1 MRKVKVL
8 VFAILIFIFAINAQ
22 IFSQAEKSQAEKSLL
37 LEKLDIKTLQMLM
50 AGNKNMLV
58 MEKKGT
64 KYSGGERY
72 AGVIVNAPFGKCWN
86 VVTDVENYKDFV
98 PMMTESKLTSKK
110 GNEIVGDFTVE
121 VKFLGIG
128 CTEKYQQKYKLNKDL
143 KIIELID
150 MKTNKVGG
158 GWRFIPIDNNNRTIM
173 LYQDRAPII
182 EEMCWTA
189 KTMVKISPDSE
200 LALHASPPFVYISA
214 MKERMEGK
222 K

>member
-8 VFAILIFIFAINAQ
+8 VFTVLVFIFAVCTQ
-22 IFSQAEKSQAEKSLL
+22 IFSQTEKSLL

-58 MEKKGT
+58 MEKKGA

-72 AGVIVNAPFGKCWN
+72 VGVIVNAPFEKCWN
-86 VVTDVENYKDFV
+86 VVADVENYKDFV

-110 GNEIVGDFTVE
+110 GDELVVDFTVE

-128 CTEKYQQKYKLNKDL
+128 CTEKYQQKYKLNKGL

-158 GWRFIPIDNNNRTIM
+158 GWRFIPIDKDNTIM
-173 LYQDRAPII
+173 LYQDRAPIV

-189 KTMVKISPDSE
+189 KMLVKTSPDSE

-214 MKERMEGK
+214 MKERMESK

>member
-8 VFAILIFIFAINAQ
+8 VFAILIFIFAVCTQ
-22 IFSQAEKSQAEKSLL
+22 IFSQTEKSLL

-72 AGVIVNAPFGKCWN
+72 AGVIVNAPFGKCWDI
-86 VVTDVENYKDFV
+86 VTDVENYKDFV

-128 CTEKYQQKYKLNKDL
+128 CTEKYQQKYKLRKDL
-143 KIIELID
+143 KVIELID
-150 MKTNKVGG
+150 MKTNKAGG
-158 GWRFIPIDNNNRTIM
+158 GWRFIPIDKNNTIM

-214 MKERMEGK
+214 MKERIEGK